1 MVCLLL
7 RCQIALVLL
16 KARHLGLVLALVI
29 LSLSVVS
36 GDPSVLMVVVVSQVV
51 QLQFR
56 ISLLVIVRED
66 VVADNYSN
74 GIRGAERISF

>member
-36 GDPSVLMVVVVSQVV
+36 GDPSALMVVVVSQVV

-56 ISLLVIVRED
+56 ISLQR
-66 VVADNYSN
+66 VAVSVTCH
-74 GIRGAERISF
+74 GLL